1 MNLNEFAPPIGRHTV
16 LNPKLWDHDR
26 LKSAVRGALLRIS
39 EDFIRYVAVPVK
51 VVDIVVSGGNANY
64 TYTNKSDVDLHIIAD
79 FSQVDCDREVEELFD
94 TKRLLYREEYDLTV
108 LGIPVELYIEDQD
121 HPAVSSA
128 YSILTNSWTRPPE
141 KTAPPVD
148 EEELERMA
156 DVWRTV
162 LKHAVKS
169 GDLQTLRT
177 SVKLLR
183 NYRKLGLRNTP
194 RGEYSIPNLVYKS
207 LRNDDTLKAVTQLID
222 QLHSKNLSI

>member
-1 MNLNEFAPPIGRHTV
+1 MNLSEFAPPIGRHTV

-26 LKSAVRGALLRIS
+26 LKSTVRGALLRIA
-39 EDFIRYVAVPVK
+39 EDFIHYVAVPVK
-51 VVDIVVSGGNANY
+51 VVDIVLSGGNANY

-79 FSQVDCDREVEELFD
+79 FSQVPCDREVEELFD

-108 LGIPVELYIEDQD
+108 LSMPVELYIEDQD

-128 YSILTNSWTRPPE
+128 YSILTNQWIRPP
-141 KTAPPVD
+141 KKNTPPVD

-156 DVWRTV
+156 DIWRTV
-162 LKHAVKS
+162 LKHAVKF

-183 NYRKLGLRNTP
+183 KYRKMGLRNTP
-194 RGEYSIPNLVYKS
+194 QGEYSIPNLVYKS

>member
-79 FSQVDCDREVEELFD
+79 FSQVDCDRAVEELFD